1 MNKLRT
7 LTLSVMGAGVA
18 IMMTAGFSSADVF
31 KAPLIIGNSVPE
43 ALTDKAGN
51 AKAGRKTAINR
62 KQGNC
67 LACHAISSQA
77 NQPFHGEVGPSLDG
91 VADRYSEGELR
102 LILVNSKKV
111 FEGTIMPAFFN
122 VSGYSRINKKFAG
135 KTILSAQ
142 QVEDVIAFLKTQ

>member
-1 MNKLRT
+1 MIITRT
-7 LTLSVMGAGVA
+7 LALGVIGAAAA
-18 IMMTAGFSSADVF
+18 IFMSTGYASAEVY

-43 ALTDKAGN
+43 ALTDKPGDPEE
-51 AKAGRKTAINR
+51 GRKTAINR

-91 VADRYSEGELR
+91 VSERYSAAELR
-102 LILVNSKKV
+102 LILVNSKKM
-111 FEGTIMPAFFN
+111 FEGTIMPAFYKAD
-122 VSGYSRINKKFAG
+122 GYNRISEKFAG
-135 KTILSAQ
+135 KTILTAQ